1 MNPANVTALTPP
13 KYPVGRVDF
22 NKPIEIFEQYNDEEP
37 IGPGTVIYV
46 LDRSSDYP
54 VIVKFEDT
62 NGSERAIAFDT
73 DGDSYDDFKVKN
85 AVVLNYPLT
94 VYGVLNRDG
103 DNLKDLQ
110 LFADVF
116 ATEEEAKVEATGHD
130 IIFPIVITDPISA
143 SVVFKS
149 EETSVLEAS
158 IAPTAEQLA
167 NLPPGSILQAFHAG
181 TNRNLKVGD
190 LMRAY
195 RVGRGWRNVE
205 IVKVR
210 DRYNKH
216 FMVKANDDTNP
227 YWALDK
233 NISDRLPEDETAH
246 PSEIPAAGD
255 LAVVSSNEAPV
266 DAIDVE
272 DEDEENEIHGY

>member
-1 MNPANVTALTPP
+1 MDPANVTALTPP

-22 NKPIEIFEQYNDEEP
+22 NKPIEVFDQYNDDEALS
-37 IGPGTVIYV
+37 PGTVIYV
-46 LDRSSDYP
+46 LDNSAGYP
-54 VIVKFEDT
+54 VIVKFDDSD
-62 NGSERAIAFDT
+62 NSERAVAFDT
-73 DGDSYDDFKVKN
+73 DGDSEGGDFTVRN
-85 AVVLNYPLT
+85 SVVLNYPLT

-103 DNLKDLQ
+103 DGLNDLQ

-116 ATEEEAKVEATGHD
+116 ATEEEAKVEAAGHD
-130 IIFPIVITDPISA
+130 IIFPIVINGPISDN
-143 SVVFKS
+143 VVFKS
-149 EETSVLEAS
+149 EETSVLEAA

-167 NLPPGSILQAFHAG
+167 SLPPGSILQAYHAG

-195 RVGRGWRNVE
+195 RNGRGWRNVE

-216 FMVKANDDTNP
+216 FMVKAGDGTNP

-233 NISDRLPEDETAH
+233 NITDRLPEDESAH
-246 PSEIPAAGD
+246 PAEIPAGG
-255 LAVVSSNEAPV
+255 LVVASANEAPADDFD
-266 DAIDVE
+266 DA
-272 DEDEENEIHGY
+272 EDEENEIHGY